1 MGQAK
6 QRGTFEERKELAQ
19 QFMNELL
26 EQSNQEEIEL
36 AQKMVRMTGCSFEK
50 ALSSVKLIRKQNDEK
65 MAKAGYVRVETTP
78 DGIAKFERLD

>member
-6 QRGTFEERKELAQ
+6 QRGTFEERKELAKQ
-19 QFMNELL
+19 SHVLKS

-50 ALSSVKLIRKQNDEK
+50 ALNSVKTIRKQNDEN
-65 MAKAGYVRVETTP
+65 V
-78 DGIAKFERLD
+78 

>member
-6 QRGTFEERKELAQ
+6 QRGSFEERRELAQ
-19 QFMNELL
+19 QNHVLQS

-50 ALSSVKLIRKQNDEK
+50 ALSSVKMIRKQNDEK
-65 MAKAGYVRVETTP
+65 MAKAGYVRTVNTP

>member
-6 QRGTFEERKELAQ
+6 QRGTFEERKELAKQ
-19 QFMNELL
+19 SHVLKS

-50 ALSSVKLIRKQNDEK
+50 ALNSVKTIRKQNDEK

>member
-50 ALSSVKLIRKQNDEK
+50 ALNSVKTIRKQNDEK

>member
-6 QRGTFEERKELAQ
+6 QRGTFEERKELAKQ
-19 QFMNELL
+19 SHVLKS

>member
-6 QRGTFEERKELAQ
+6 QRGTFEERKELAKQ
-19 QFMNELL
+19 NHVLQS

>member
-6 QRGTFEERKELAQ
+6 QRGSFEERKELAQ
-19 QFMNELL
+19 QNHVLQS

-36 AQKMVRMTGCSFEK
+36 AQKMVKITGCSFEK
-50 ALSSVKLIRKQNDEK
+50 ALRSVKMIRKQNDEN
-65 MAKAGYVRVETTP
+65 MAKLGYVRTANTP